1 MLNNNLIGFNRV
13 LFLFFI
19 AAVSFFT
26 FNFINKSQPV
36 TKSLEGREIVE
47 WSKNAVIYEVNV
59 RQFSKE
65 GTFKA
70 VEAQI
75 PRLKEL
81 GVKILWLMPIQ
92 PIGEVNRKG
101 TLGSYYSIKDYNAIN
116 PEFGTAEDFQS
127 LVNTIHKN
135 DMYVII
141 DWVANH
147 TAWDHIWTKTN
158 PDFYIKD
165 TSGNF
170 VPPVKDWHDVIDLN
184 YDNKNLRNEMIK
196 SLKYWVAKYNI
207 DGFRCDVADMVPKD
221 FWEEARLKLE
231 EIRPVFMLAE
241 AEKLELLEKAFDMC
255 YSWTAHH
262 LFNDIAKRNKTAN
275 DLRKY
280 IYKDLEEYT
289 KGEYRMLFTTNHDE
303 NSWNGSEYE
312 RLGKNKVNTF
322 TALTFVLRGMPLI
335 YNGQEAENTKRLS
348 FFEKDS
354 IAWKQTKTG
363 ELIQKLCSLKTNNK
377 ALWNGNY
384 GGSLVVL
391 PVNDKR
397 NVLAVARVLEK
408 NKVFAVFN
416 LSNKTVH
423 SWISSDVLD
432 GEFTNFI
439 TGKKVTFNNV
449 AALKLKPWQY
459 YIFTKN

>member
-1 MLNNNLIGFNRV
+1 
-13 LFLFFI
+13 
-19 AAVSFFT
+19 
-26 FNFINKSQPV
+26 
-36 TKSLEGREIVE
+36 
-47 WSKNAVIYEVNV
+47 
-59 RQFSKE
+59 
-65 GTFKA
+65 
-70 VEAQI
+70 
-75 PRLKEL
+75 
-81 GVKILWLMPIQ
+81 
-92 PIGEVNRKG
+92 
-101 TLGSYYSIKDYNAIN
+101 
-116 PEFGTAEDFQS
+116 
-127 LVNTIHKN
+127 
-135 DMYVII
+135 
-141 DWVANH
+141 
-147 TAWDHIWTKTN
+147 
-158 PDFYIKD
+158 
-165 TSGNF
+165 
-170 VPPVKDWHDVIDLN
+170 
-184 YDNKNLRNEMIK
+184 
-196 SLKYWVAKYNI
+196 
-207 DGFRCDVADMVPKD
+207 MVPKD